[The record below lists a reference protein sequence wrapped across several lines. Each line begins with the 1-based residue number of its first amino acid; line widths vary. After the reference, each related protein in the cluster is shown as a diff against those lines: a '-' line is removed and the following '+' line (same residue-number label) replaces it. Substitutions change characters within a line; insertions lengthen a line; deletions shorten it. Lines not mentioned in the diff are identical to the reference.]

1 MKKLLFK
8 IKSNLSNIKA
18 DFYPLDLEK
27 QIDQLNLHIE
37 KLNQDKN
44 KLETILNKTKSSL
57 MKQLETSRN
66 LTNKI
71 SEQEEYYRIII
82 NYGSD
87 IIMLLDRRGKLFF
100 VSEGVNNLLGYKAE
114 EMVKLTPDAIL
125 HPEDVLKFKKVIKEC
140 LNSPGENIQFELR
153 LKSIEG
159 EWKNIS
165 AYGTNYLE
173 NSAVNGILL
182 NLHDIT
188 YRNKIENLLV
198 KSEERYRSIVE
209 NIPDPVIVHKDGT
222 IYFVNSSA
230 AKMLGSENPEQL
242 IGLKIYQFIHPD
254 FIEIVKKRI
263 EETGRNTGQI
273 LSPQELKCISM
284 DGSIIN
290 AESIITAITYEGENA
305 FLSIFRDIGERKRI
319 ERLHEETEQML
330 KHDLKTP
337 LNGIIGFSQL
347 LLNHENLSQ
356 TNIQEW
362 AATIYNGGKTMLHMI
377 NHSLDLFKMEM
388 GKYQLSYEEINL
400 IHLFDELEKE
410 LIPLQEEKSIVLIY
424 KVNDDYLK
432 WEENYTVW
440 GQKLHLKTL
449 FANLLKNAIEASPEE
464 RGITININYENN
476 YFHEIDIHNWG
487 VIPESVREIFFERY
501 SSAGKSDGSGI
512 GTYSAYLIARTHGGK
527 ITFKSFEDD
536 GTHITVFL
544 PKEIFSNSA

>member
-66 LTNKI
+66 LTSKI
-71 SEQEEYYRIII
+71 SEQEEYYRVII

-222 IYFVNSSA
+222 IIFVNSSA

-242 IGLKIYQFIHPD
+242 IGLQVYQFIHPD
-254 FIEIVKKRI
+254 FIEIVKK
-263 EETGRNTGQI
+263 QI
-273 LSPQELKCISM
+273 
-284 DGSIIN
+284 
-290 AESIITAITYEGENA
+290 
-305 FLSIFRDIGERKRI
+305 R
-319 ERLHEETEQML
+319 
-330 KHDLKTP
+330 
-337 LNGIIGFSQL
+337 
-347 LLNHENLSQ
+347 
-356 TNIQEW
+356 
-362 AATIYNGGKTMLHMI
+362 
-377 NHSLDLFKMEM
+377 NHSE
-388 GKYQLSYEEINL
+388 
-400 IHLFDELEKE
+400 
-410 LIPLQEEKSIVLIY
+410 
-424 KVNDDYLK
+424 
-432 WEENYTVW
+432 
-440 GQKLHLKTL
+440 
-449 FANLLKNAIEASPEE
+449 
-464 RGITININYENN
+464 
-476 YFHEIDIHNWG
+476 
-487 VIPESVREIFFERY
+487 
-501 SSAGKSDGSGI
+501 
-512 GTYSAYLIARTHGGK
+512 
-527 ITFKSFEDD
+527 
-536 GTHITVFL
+536 
-544 PKEIFSNSA
+544 